1 MNTSFKL
8 NKQTRTFIE
17 NFSKINP
24 SIIFYPGNVLG
35 TKSKDEDIAAL
46 AKITDNIPSRFA
58 IYDLSKFLS
67 VLSLY
72 DIDADLSVDD
82 GKTLVIQGKNDRK
95 FVYTLASEKGI
106 VTVKGLEVKMPPIS
120 AEFNLSA
127 ADLNHLKRNLL
138 VGGFSHVAFSA
149 NNKKLSVK
157 AFNVDDPTSSVYGAT
172 LGDFDKSFNIILED
186 RKVSNMLE
194 YDYLVSVTP
203 QIIRFKSA
211 SGVEYYIS
219 PRKGSSVE

>member
-1 MNTSFKL
+1 MNTVFKL
-8 NKQTRTFIE
+8 NKQSRVFIE

-24 SIIFYPGNVLG
+24 SMIFYPGNVLG
-35 TKSKDEDIAAL
+35 TKSKDEDVGAF
-46 AKITDNIPSRFA
+46 AKITDTIPSRFA

-72 DIDADLSVDD
+72 DIDADLSVDE

-95 FVYTLASEKGI
+95 FVFTLASEKGI
-106 VTVKGLEVKMPPIS
+106 VTPKGLEVKMPPIK

-149 NNKKLSVK
+149 NNHKLSVK

-172 LGDFDKSFNIILED
+172 LGDSDKSFNIILED

-203 QIIRFKSA
+203 QIIRFQST
-211 SGVEYYIS
+211 SGVEYYIA